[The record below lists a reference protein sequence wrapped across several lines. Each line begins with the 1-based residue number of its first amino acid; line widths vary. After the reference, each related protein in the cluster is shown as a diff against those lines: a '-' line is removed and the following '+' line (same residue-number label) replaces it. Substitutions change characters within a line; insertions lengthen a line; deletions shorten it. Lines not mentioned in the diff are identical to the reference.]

1 MHDIDRCD
9 YRYTALFCEENI
21 WHLADSLI
29 KQGSKPSDLLIA
41 FISNTDQQVVIFNQ
55 KSGHDNEPVIWD
67 YHVVLLRKEN
77 NVYYIYDFDTLAE
90 FTITADYYL
99 QHSFPNHLNIKQAY
113 QPQFRLIN
121 AETYLSQFSSDRSH
135 MLGIIADNQFPNYP
149 PIEADTLGK
158 TLYFQQLI
166 NFNQPLV
173 KDEDLLD
180 INDFLKFVSSS
191 SNI

>member
-1 MHDIDRCD
+1 MFEINRCD

-29 KQGSKPSDLLIA
+29 KQGVKPSNLHIIFL
-41 FISNTDQQVVIFNQ
+41 SNADQQVVIFNQ
-55 KSGHDNEPVIWD
+55 KPGHDNEPVIWD

-77 NVYYIYDFDTLAE
+77 NAYYIYDFDTLAE
-90 FTITADYYL
+90 FKITADYYL

-135 MLGIIADNQFPNYP
+135 MLGTIADNRFPDYP
-149 PIEADTLGK
+149 PIEADTLDK
-158 TLYFQQLI
+158 ALYFQQLI

-173 KDEDLLD
+173 KDEKLFD
-180 INDFLKFVSSS
+180 INAFIKLINASSTT
-191 SNI
+191 